1 MSNERWTRNQLMV
14 AFHLY
19 CQLPFGRLHSRA
31 PEIIELASLIGRT
44 PSAVAMKLVNF
55 ASLDPIIT
63 SSGRKGLSNAS
74 DADREIWNEFHKD
87 WEKLALESEQILSSL
102 RGVDHTLTDD
112 EVKDMVDYTGGTR
125 ATLVETRIKQTFF
138 RRAVLSSYGGCCCI
152 TGLSV
157 TQLLNASHIVP
168 WSVDRENR
176 LNPSNGL
183 CLSVLHDRAF
193 DKGLLTVLPDLT
205 IKVAKGLNE
214 YGNDNTFIDA
224 ALLAYDGRKIR
235 APEKFY
241 PRKDLLEYQNSKIFK
256 S

>member
-1 MSNERWTRNQLMV
+1 MSTERWTRSQLML

-55 ASLDPIIT
+55 ASLDPLIT

-74 DADREIWNEFHKD
+74 DADREIWNEFHQD
-87 WEKLALESEQILSSL
+87 WEKLALESEQILNSL
-102 RGVDHTLTDD
+102 RGVSHAMTDE
-112 EVKDMVDYTGGTR
+112 EVDVIADYTGETR
-125 ATLVETRIKQTFF
+125 ATFVETRIKQDFF

-152 TGLSV
+152 TGLSIP
-157 TQLLNASHIVP
+157 QLLNASHIVP
-168 WSVDRENR
+168 WSVDKQNR
-176 LNPSNGL
+176 LNPGNGL

-205 IKVAKGLNE
+205 IKVTGGLNNAE
-214 YGNDNTFIDA
+214 NKFVDS
-224 ALLAYDGRKIR
+224 ALLAYDGKKIR

-241 PRKDLLEYQNSKIFK
+241 PQREFLEYHNQKIFK